1 MKSRNIFFSAG
12 LIFGLFLLASC
23 SKNDSSDGGIE
34 VSEAPEQN
42 TEIELT
48 EEQFKTMKMEWGPV
62 HTGDFSEEIQ
72 VQGTVQIPVEGM
84 REITTYF
91 GGYVQDL
98 KLIEGQEVRKGEV
111 LFTLENPDFLRLQ
124 QDFLEINSQLAYLK
138 AEWERQKTL
147 AQEQISAQKNF
158 LKAAADYDA
167 ASAKA
172 QSLKKQLAMLGINA
186 DGLTPA
192 TMRSKISVPSPI
204 SGFVEE
210 VLAVPGQFLPPAAKA
225 LALMSKEHIHVELV
239 LFEKD
244 ASKVHVGQIVEF
256 ISPDRPNEVLKAKIK
271 VVGKSINAQRQ
282 INVHADLLDE
292 KEEAKLT
299 PGMFLQA
306 RIQLDPQRSLAVP
319 EESIIEVGEDH
330 YILVQKSKSAG
341 AFTLQKIKVTLG
353 AKGKHYRAISTEAAL
368 DSTVV
373 VLVKGGFNL
382 L

>member
-1 MKSRNIFFSAG
+1 MKSNPIFFSAG

-23 SKNDSSDGGIE
+23 SKSDSSDGGIE

-158 LKAAADYDA
+158 LKATADYDA

-192 TMRSKISVPSPI
+192 TMRSKISIPSPI

-225 LALMSKEHIHVELV
+225 LTLMSKEHIHVELV

-244 ASKVHVGQIVEF
+244 ASKVHVGQIIEF
-256 ISPDRPNEVLKAKIK
+256 TSPDRPDEVLKAKVY

-282 INVHADLLDE
+282 INVHAHLLDE

-353 AKGKHYRAISTEAAL
+353 AKGKHYRAISTESAL
-368 DSTVV
+368 DSTVL

>member
-1 MKSRNIFFSAG
+1 MN
-12 LIFGLFLLASC
+12 
-23 SKNDSSDGGIE
+23 
-34 VSEAPEQN
+34 EATEQS

-48 EEQFKTMKMEWGPV
+48 EAQFQTMKMEWGALY
-62 HTGDFSEEIQ
+62 TGEFSEEIQ

-91 GGYVQDL
+91 GGYIQDL
-98 KLIEGQEVRKGEV
+98 KLIEGQGVRKGEV

-138 AEWERQKTL
+138 SEWERQNTL

-172 QSLKKQLAMLGINA
+172 QSLKKQLAMIGINA

-204 SGFVEE
+204 SGFVVE
-210 VLAVPGQFLPPAAKA
+210 VVAVPGQFLPPAAKA
-225 LALMSKEHIHVELV
+225 LGLISKEHIHVELV

-244 ASKVHVGQIVEF
+244 ASKVHTGQVVEF
-256 ISPDRPNEVLKAKIK
+256 TSPDRPDEVLKAKVY

-282 INVHADLLDE
+282 INVHAHLLNE

-306 RIQLDPQRSLAVP
+306 RIQLDPQRSLAIP

-341 AFTLQKIKVTLG
+341 AFTLQKIKVIPG

>member
-1 MKSRNIFFSAG
+1 MKSKNIFFSVG

-34 VSEAPEQN
+34 VNEATEQS

-48 EEQFKTMKMEWGPV
+48 EAQFQTMKMEWGAL
-62 HTGDFSEEIQ
+62 HTGEFSEEIQ

-158 LKAAADYDA
+158 LKAAADYEA
-167 ASAKA
+167 ASAKT
-172 QSLKKQLAMLGINA
+172 QSLKKQLAMIGINS

-204 SGFVEE
+204 SGFVVE
-210 VLAVPGQFLPPAAKA
+210 VVAVPGQFLPPAAKA
-225 LALMSKEHIHVELV
+225 LGLISKEHIHVELV

-244 ASKVHVGQIVEF
+244 ASKVHTGQVVEF
-256 ISPDRPNEVLKAKIK
+256 ISPDRPEEVLKAKVY

-282 INVHADLLDE
+282 INIHAHLLNE

-306 RIQLDPQRSLAVP
+306 RIQLDPKQSLAVP
-319 EESIIEVGEDH
+319 EESIIEVGEDY
-330 YILVQKSKSAG
+330 YILIQKVKSNG
-341 AFTLQKIKVTLG
+341 SYTLQKIKVIPG
-353 AKGKHYRAISTEAAL
+353 SKGKGFRAITTEATL

>member
-1 MKSRNIFFSAG
+1 MKSSSKI
-12 LIFGLFLLASC
+12 LLTPVLVLFLLTSC
-23 SKNDSSDGGIE
+23 TKKEDGIE
-34 VSEAPEQN
+34 VSEAPSES
-42 TEIELT
+42 TEIQLT
-48 EEQFKTMKMEWGPV
+48 EEQFQTMKMEWGPL
-62 HTGDFSEEIQ
+62 HTGEFSEEIQ

-111 LFTLENPDFLRLQ
+111 LFILENPDFLRLQ

-158 LKAAADYDA
+158 LKAAADYEA

-172 QSLKKQLAMLGINA
+172 QSLKKQLAMIGINT

-192 TMRSKISVPSPI
+192 TMRSKITVSSPI
-204 SGFVEE
+204 SGFVVE
-210 VLAVPGQFLPPAAKA
+210 VVAVPGQFLPPAAKA
-225 LALMSKEHIHVELV
+225 LGLISKEHIHVELV

-244 ASKVHVGQIVEF
+244 ASKVHMGQVVEF
-256 ISPDRPNEVLKAKIK
+256 TSPDRPEEVLKAKVY

-282 INVHADLLDE
+282 INVHADLIDE

-319 EESIIEVGEDH
+319 EESIIEVGKEH

-341 AFTLQKIKVTLG
+341 AFTLQKIKITPG
-353 AKGKHYRAISTEAAL
+353 AKGKHYRAISTASAL
-368 DSTVV
+368 DSSAV

>member
-1 MKSRNIFFSAG
+1 MKSSSKILLAPV
-12 LIFGLFLLASC
+12 LALLMLASC
-23 SKNDSSDGGIE
+23 GKKEDGIE
-34 VSEAPEQN
+34 VSEAPSES
-42 TEIELT
+42 TEIQLT
-48 EEQFKTMKMEWGPV
+48 EEQFQTMKMEWGEL

-98 KLIEGQEVRKGEV
+98 KLIEGEEVRKGQV
-111 LFTLENPDFLRLQ
+111 LFTLENPEFLRLQ
-124 QDFLEINSQLAYLK
+124 QDYLETKSQLAYLK

-158 LKAAADYDA
+158 LKAAADYE
-167 ASAKA
+167 SAMAKT
-172 QSLKKQLAMLGINA
+172 QSLKKQLALIA
-186 DGLTPA
+186 IDGETLSPA
-192 TMRSKISVPSPI
+192 TMRSKISITSPI
-204 SGFVEE
+204 AGFVEE
-210 VLAVPGQFLPPAAKA
+210 VLAVPGQFLPSAAKA
-225 LALMSKEHIHVELV
+225 LTLMSKEHIHVELV

-244 ASKVHVGQIVEF
+244 ASKVHIGQVVEF
-256 ISPDRPNEVLKAKIK
+256 TSPDRPDEVLKAKIK

-282 INVHADLLDE
+282 INVHADLIDE

-319 EESIIEVGEDH
+319 EESIIEVGEEH

-341 AFTLQKIKVTLG
+341 AFTLQKIKVTPG
-353 AKGKHYRAISTEAAL
+353 AKGKHYRAIATDAAL
-368 DSTVV
+368 DSTAV
-373 VLVKGGFNL
+373 VLIKGGFNL

>member
-1 MKSRNIFFSAG
+1 MKSSSKILLAPV
-12 LIFGLFLLASC
+12 LALLMLASC
-23 SKNDSSDGGIE
+23 GKKEDGIE
-34 VSEAPEQN
+34 VSEAPSES
-42 TEIELT
+42 TEIQLT
-48 EEQFKTMKMEWGPV
+48 EEQFQTMKMEWGEL

-98 KLIEGQEVRKGEV
+98 KLIEGEEVRKGQV
-111 LFTLENPDFLRLQ
+111 LFTLENPEFLRLQ
-124 QDFLEINSQLAYLK
+124 QDYLETKSQLAYLK

-158 LKAAADYDA
+158 LKAAADYEA
-167 ASAKA
+167 AMAKT
-172 QSLKKQLAMLGINA
+172 QSLKKQLALIA
-186 DGLTPA
+186 IDGETLSPA
-192 TMRSKISVPSPI
+192 TMRSKISITSPI
-204 SGFVEE
+204 AGFVEE
-210 VLAVPGQFLPPAAKA
+210 VLAVPGQFLPSAAKA
-225 LALMSKEHIHVELV
+225 LTLMSKEHIHVELV

-244 ASKVHVGQIVEF
+244 ASKVHIGQVVEF
-256 ISPDRPNEVLKAKIK
+256 TSPDRPDEVLKAKIK

-282 INVHADLLDE
+282 INVHADLIDE

-319 EESIIEVGEDH
+319 EESIIEVGEEH
-330 YILVQKSKSAG
+330 YILVQKLKSVG
-341 AFTLQKIKVTLG
+341 AFTLQKIKVTPG
-353 AKGKHYRAISTEAAL
+353 AKGKHYQAIATDVAL
-368 DSTVV
+368 DSTAV
-373 VLVKGGFNL
+373 VLIKGGFNL

>member
-1 MKSRNIFFSAG
+1 MKSRKLFFSVG
-12 LIFGLFLLASC
+12 LIFGLCLFVSC
-23 SKNDSSDGGIE
+23 SKNDSPDEGIE
-34 VSEAPEQN
+34 VSEAPEQ
-42 TEIELT
+42 TAELELT
-48 EEQFKTMKMEWGPV
+48 KEQFKTMKMEWGPV
-62 HTGDFSEEIQ
+62 HTEDFSEEIQ
-72 VQGTVQIPVEGM
+72 VQGSVQIPVEGM

-147 AQEQISAQKNF
+147 AQEQISSQKNF
-158 LKAAADYDA
+158 LKAAADYDMA
-167 ASAKA
+167 LAKA
-172 QSLKKQLAMLGINA
+172 HSLKKQLDMLGINSDA
-186 DGLTPA
+186 LRPTN
-192 TMRSKISVPSPI
+192 MRSKISIPSPI

-210 VLAVPGQFLPPAAKA
+210 VLAVPGQFLSPAVKA
-225 LALMSKEHIHVELV
+225 LTLMSKEHIHVELI

-244 ASKVHVGQIVEF
+244 ASKVHTGQLVEF
-256 ISPDRPNEVLKAKIK
+256 TSPDRPDEVLKASIY

-282 INVHADLLDE
+282 INVHAHLLDE

-306 RIQLDPQRSLAVP
+306 RIQLDPQPSLAVP

-330 YILVQKSKSAG
+330 YILIQKSKNAES
-341 AFTLQKIKVTLG
+341 FTLQKIKVTPG
-353 AKGKHYRAISTEAAL
+353 VKGKYYRAISTEMPL
-368 DSTVV
+368 DSTAM

>member
-1 MKSRNIFFSAG
+1 
-12 LIFGLFLLASC
+12 
-23 SKNDSSDGGIE
+23 
-34 VSEAPEQN
+34 
-42 TEIELT
+42 
-48 EEQFKTMKMEWGPV
+48 
-62 HTGDFSEEIQ
+62 
-72 VQGTVQIPVEGM
+72 
-84 REITTYF
+84 
-91 GGYVQDL
+91 
-98 KLIEGQEVRKGEV
+98 
-111 LFTLENPDFLRLQ
+111 
-124 QDFLEINSQLAYLK
+124 
-138 AEWERQKTL
+138 
-147 AQEQISAQKNF
+147 
-158 LKAAADYDA
+158 
-167 ASAKA
+167 
-172 QSLKKQLAMLGINA
+172 MLGINS

-192 TMRSKISVPSPI
+192 TMRSKISIPSPI

-225 LALMSKEHIHVELV
+225 LTLMSKEHIHVELV

-244 ASKVHVGQIVEF
+244 ASKVHIGQLVEF
-256 ISPDRPNEVLKAKIK
+256 TSPDSPDEVLKAKIK

-341 AFTLQKIKVTLG
+341 SFILQKIKVTPG
-353 AKGKHYRAISTEAAL
+353 AKGKHYRAISTETVL

>member
-1 MKSRNIFFSAG
+1 
-12 LIFGLFLLASC
+12 
-23 SKNDSSDGGIE
+23 
-34 VSEAPEQN
+34 
-42 TEIELT
+42 
-48 EEQFKTMKMEWGPV
+48 
-62 HTGDFSEEIQ
+62 
-72 VQGTVQIPVEGM
+72 
-84 REITTYF
+84 
-91 GGYVQDL
+91 
-98 KLIEGQEVRKGEV
+98 V

-158 LKAAADYDA
+158 LKATADYDA
-167 ASAKA
+167 SSAKA

-192 TMRSKISVPSPI
+192 TMRSKISIPSPI

-225 LALMSKEHIHVELV
+225 LTLMSKEHIHVELV

-256 ISPDRPNEVLKAKIK
+256 TSPDRPDEVLKAKVY

-282 INVHADLLDE
+282 INVHAHLLDE

-330 YILVQKSKSAG
+330 YILIQKSKSAG
-341 AFTLQKIKVTLG
+341 AFTLQKIKVTPG